1 MQLPND
7 RWNQAKSLMPSR
19 MGGWKE
25 TDKRPED
32 PLPDIKRR
40 AVNER
45 AFVQSHANGL
55 GLIRVSKDN
64 EHDEKDDELND
75 VKVGCKRE
83 LSAVC

>member
-1 MQLPND
+1 
-7 RWNQAKSLMPSR
+7 

-32 PLPDIKRR
+32 PPPDIKRR

-45 AFVQSHANGL
+45 AFVQSHGNGL